1 MHNVPTVI
9 WLSSSLPQPPSLS
22 CCMPYIKIGTIK
34 CQKAKKTRWVQSRA
48 WLWAQGMCHRSDR
61 AVIEFLW
68 KCSVAQS
75 YPNLCDP
82 MDCSMP
88 VFPVFTIFWS
98 LLKLM
103 SIESVMPSNYLIPC
117 CPLFLLPSVFPSIRV
132 FSSESALHIR
142 RPKYC
147 SFSFRISPS
156 NEYSVDL
163 E

>member
-1 MHNVPTVI
+1 MTVI
-9 WLSSSLPQPPSLS
+9 ITTTTTLIILLF
-22 CCMPYIKIGTIK
+22 MPYIKIGTIK
-34 CQKAKKTRWVQSRA
+34 CQKAKKTRWVQSRG
-48 WLWAQGMCHRSDR
+48 WLWAQGMCHRSDG
-61 AVIEFLW
+61 AVIEFLR
-68 KCSVAQS
+68 KCSVTQS
-75 YPNLCDP
+75 CPNLCDP
-82 MDCSMP
+82 MDFIMP

-103 SIESVMPSNYLIPC
+103 SIESVMPCNYLILC
-117 CPLFLLPSVFPSIRV
+117 RPLFLLPSVFPSSRV
-132 FSSESALHIR
+132 FSNESALHIR